1 VPGDVPK
8 IALSKELYGIM
19 AIIRRVKLHEVCT
32 IPTFAPGLSQ
42 KIMLESLGYS
52 AGFLTTLAFV
62 PQVVRIYKTKSAK
75 DVSLAM
81 FLLFTVGVAM
91 WLVYGIITKSF
102 PVVAANGVTLA
113 LSGVILY
120 FKFRYR

>member
-1 VPGDVPK
+1 
-8 IALSKELYGIM
+8 
-19 AIIRRVKLHEVCT
+19 
-32 IPTFAPGLSQ
+32 
-42 KIMLESLGYS
+42 MLESLGYS
-52 AGFLTTLAFV
+52 AGFLTTMAFV
-62 PQVVRIYKTKSAK
+62 PQVVQIYKTKSAK

-81 FLLFTVGVAM
+81 FLLFTLGVAM
-91 WLVYGIITKSF
+91 WLAYGLITQSF